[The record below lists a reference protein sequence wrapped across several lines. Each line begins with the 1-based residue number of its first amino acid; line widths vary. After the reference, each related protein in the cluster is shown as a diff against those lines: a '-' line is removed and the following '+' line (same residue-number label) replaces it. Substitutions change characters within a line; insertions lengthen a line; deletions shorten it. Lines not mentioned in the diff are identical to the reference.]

1 MYVVPDDLF
10 GGKRRKDPKE
20 LVLARVYKLSDRQY
34 LFLDAGDGKVLGGFE
49 VRTRRL
55 PKTAGA
61 NGSSAP
67 GGR

>member
-1 MYVVPDDLF
+1 MYHLF

-49 VRTRRL
+49 VRTRRVPNL
-55 PKTAGA
+55 PSG
-61 NGSSAP
+61 NGRPPDGS
-67 GGR
+67 